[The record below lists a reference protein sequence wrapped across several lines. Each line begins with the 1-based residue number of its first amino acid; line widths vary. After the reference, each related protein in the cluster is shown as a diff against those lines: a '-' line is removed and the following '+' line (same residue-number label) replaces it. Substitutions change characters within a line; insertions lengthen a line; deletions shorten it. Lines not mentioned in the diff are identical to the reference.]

1 MIPVRY
7 REVLPPFWYEHEM
20 ATWHFGVMEEAID
33 DCGRKMK
40 EIQNQFLL
48 QRASWGLSVWEW
60 IYFHKEQTGS
70 IEERR
75 EAIRRKRLARKACKL
90 PLLRQIGGQYGK
102 LLDVTEEFKLK
113 EIHFEYAATAPIDMS
128 GLFSD
133 FEYIRPVH
141 IHRAVPVA
149 KIVSPTIEVSSKAY
163 QYKIDFPICGLEI
176 PAESGASGTLAIQNI
191 SLGYTINQ
199 AKIDSPITGFEIPMQ
214 GGTT

>member
-7 REVLPPFWYEHEM
+7 CEVLPPYWYEHEV
-20 ATWHFGVMEEAID
+20 AGWHFGVMEEEID
-33 DCGRKMK
+33 ERNRKMK

-48 QRASWGLSVWEW
+48 QRASWGLPLWEW
-60 IYFHKEQTGS
+60 IYFHREQTGS

-75 EAIRRKRLARKACKL
+75 EAIRRKRLAKKACKL

-102 LLDVTEEFKLK
+102 LLDITEEFKLK
-113 EIHFEYAATAPIDMS
+113 EIHFEYDSKAPIDMS

-141 IHRAVPVA
+141 ILRAVPVV
-149 KIVSPTIEVSSKAY
+149 KTVSPTIEVSSQAY
-163 QYKIDFPICGLEI
+163 HHEIDFPICGLEV

-191 SLGYTINQ
+191 SLGYATNQ